1 MTPGYRNILTE
12 KSRHR
17 TFGVPSV
24 RTDIPK
30 YAVRS
35 VADSQNYGDD
45 PTGKELLYPS
55 ALSQMGIDDDEF
67 TNLRD
72 KDDIFSLFRAT
83 GAQLGD
89 REHKLYDDV
98 AEGGLC
104 SIATFHK
111 ALVENLQ

>member
-1 MTPGYRNILTE
+1 
-12 KSRHR
+12 
-17 TFGVPSV
+17 
-24 RTDIPK
+24 
-30 YAVRS
+30 
-35 VADSQNYGDD
+35 
-45 PTGKELLYPS
+45 
-55 ALSQMGIDDDEF
+55 MGIDDDEF

>member
-12 KSRHR
+12 KSRGR

>member
-1 MTPGYRNILTE
+1 M
-12 KSRHR
+12 
-17 TFGVPSV
+17 PSV

-72 KDDIFSLFRAT
+72 KDDIWALFKAT
-83 GAQLGD
+83 GAQLGA
-89 REHKLYDDV
+89 REHKVYDDV
-98 AEGGLC
+98 SENGMC